1 MPSFVSI
8 GLQDKLHRRQSSLRT
23 SEEIILNGK
32 KLSAEK
38 IFPALSYSA
47 RRRFLMRKF
56 LQRLGK
62 TRFLIL
68 LLVILGAIC
77 FYRDGWLGL
86 SAALIGWC
94 LGILVYDWKDYKPRI
109 IRFLKRR
116 TKLQLNIMIKSII
129 LIPTTAACVWYAGW
143 LGLVGAIVGI
153 IIGELICRKLFK

>member
-1 MPSFVSI
+1 
-8 GLQDKLHRRQSSLRT
+8 
-23 SEEIILNGK
+23 
-32 KLSAEK
+32 
-38 IFPALSYSA
+38 
-47 RRRFLMRKF
+47 MRKF
-56 LQRLGK
+56 LRRLGR

>member
-1 MPSFVSI
+1 MRNF
-8 GLQDKLHRRQSSLRT
+8 LR
-23 SEEIILNGK
+23 
-32 KLSAEK
+32 
-38 IFPALSYSA
+38 
-47 RRRFLMRKF
+47 
-56 LQRLGK
+56 RLGR
-62 TRFLIL
+62 TRFMIL

-129 LIPTTAACVWYAGW
+129 LIPITAASFYYIGW
-143 LGLVGAIVGI
+143 RGLAASIVGI

>member
-1 MPSFVSI
+1 MRNF
-8 GLQDKLHRRQSSLRT
+8 LR
-23 SEEIILNGK
+23 
-32 KLSAEK
+32 
-38 IFPALSYSA
+38 
-47 RRRFLMRKF
+47 
-56 LQRLGK
+56 RLGR

-77 FYRDGWLGL
+77 FYRNGWLGL

-116 TKLQLNIMIKSII
+116 TKLQLNVMIKSII
-129 LIPTTAACVWYAGW
+129 LIPITAACIWYAGW
-143 LGLVGAIVGI
+143 LGLVGSIVGI

>member
-1 MPSFVSI
+1 MRNF
-8 GLQDKLHRRQSSLRT
+8 LR
-23 SEEIILNGK
+23 
-32 KLSAEK
+32 
-38 IFPALSYSA
+38 
-47 RRRFLMRKF
+47 
-56 LQRLGK
+56 RLGR

-77 FYRDGWLGL
+77 FYRNGLLGL

-116 TKLQLNIMIKSII
+116 TKLQLNVMIKSII
-129 LIPTTAACVWYAGW
+129 LIPITVACIWYAGW
-143 LGLVGAIVGI
+143 LGLVGSIVGI